1 MLTAC
6 YYIIKC
12 VLRLEMYLF
21 MKKVRIAT
29 SQKEELVDLQE
40 IFLESKNYFMDVE
53 GREPLKPF
61 EDIRKII
68 GNPPEKEEIV
78 CHTIFY
84 NEEIVGYIW
93 TLEKPSQYYYILHFY
108 IKNSHKR
115 KGIGRNSISI
125 LDSIFS
131 EKNINKSEL
140 LVSGSNYLGLKF
152 WTNIGYDK
160 IIYIEAPDENSLTT
174 SVEIELSRIF

>member
-1 MLTAC
+1 
-6 YYIIKC
+6 
-12 VLRLEMYLF
+12 

-29 SQKEELVDLQE
+29 SKKEELLSLNE
-40 IFLESKNYFMDVE
+40 IFLESKNYFMSVE

-68 GNPPEKEEIV
+68 GNPPADKEII

-84 NEEIVGYIW
+84 DEEIVGYVW
-93 TLEKPSQYYYILHFY
+93 TLEEPNQYYYILHFY

-115 KGIGRNSISI
+115 QGIGRHAISK
-125 LDSIFS
+125 LDSKFS
-131 EKNINKSEL
+131 QKNISKSEL

-152 WTNIGYDK
+152 WTDIGYDK
-160 IIYIEAPDENSLTT
+160 IIYIEAPTENSLTT
-174 SVEIELSRIF
+174 SVEIELSRSF